1 MVSPFRNSVESKNY
15 KTLVLQ
21 HKTFFQTI
29 DQNLH
34 KGHENF
40 YVGVEGKVI
49 LEFGT
54 PESSEQRKVMRAPD
68 SKKAEETG
76 HEMND
81 RNEIAK
87 KVGKCLLQ
95 HLP

>member
-1 MVSPFRNSVESKNY
+1 MSISLAEVLLSLGGWRHCSLLSGAFSLGGRVPQPW
-15 KTLVLQ
+15 TLPRARSAPNGD
-21 HKTFFQTI
+21 T
-29 DQNLH
+29 
-34 KGHENF
+34 
-40 YVGVEGKVI
+40 
-49 LEFGT
+49 
-54 PESSEQRKVMRAPD
+54 RKVMRAPD